1 MKLTPEIIKALK
13 DAIENLGSAS
23 ELSRKSGV
31 NHRSISQYLS
41 SKKMVRKIELETWLK
56 LEPFL
61 RPYMNT
67 EQRVAVFHP
76 GAEGKGKE
84 PQTAAEGIENDPNLT
99 PREKKRMLL
108 HLKEIELDR
117 KFGIT
122 DDESEGHN
130 PTSGAVA
137 G

>member
-13 DAIENLGSAS
+13 AAIEGLGSAS

-41 SKKMVRKIELETWLK
+41 PKINIRNIELETWLK

-61 RPYMNT
+61 RPYMST
-67 EQRVAVFHP
+67 E
-76 GAEGKGKE
+76 
-84 PQTAAEGIENDPNLT
+84 
-99 PREKKRMLL
+99 
-108 HLKEIELDR
+108 
-117 KFGIT
+117 
-122 DDESEGHN
+122 S
-130 PTSGAVA
+130 TSGMDVTNSSVLTKLERKIIVFVKKLTEDQQLDVLELLAANFGGMVHDKNPRHEHDTRSA